1 MTPTQC
7 LKKQLD
13 VWESAKGHADRDY
26 KHGTIS
32 EKQWKGYL
40 HNLIPLINQ
49 YKVLS

>member
-13 VWESAKGHADRDY
+13 VWESAKMHADRDY

-32 EKQWKGYL
+32 TTMGRL
-40 HNLIPLINQ
+40 
-49 YKVLS
+49 